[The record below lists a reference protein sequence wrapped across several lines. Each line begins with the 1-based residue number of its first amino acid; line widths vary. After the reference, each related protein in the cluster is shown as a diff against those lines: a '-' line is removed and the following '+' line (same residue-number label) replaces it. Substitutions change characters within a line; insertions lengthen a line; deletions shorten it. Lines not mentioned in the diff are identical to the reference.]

1 MAQNN
6 SSMNNGHG
14 TPRHQANNGKHSS
27 DAPHDALVD
36 DLAKFT
42 GSDEPA
48 VRESIKASVKD
59 SLSLMDIGLSVIEFS
74 TDEDPEE
81 VKRLLDMIELRLKT
95 LTKNQEIYGVSSK
108 HKLTPE
114 EEGIGRPFSAREILL
129 MWDFRRK
136 NLVVTPISRIYLNR
150 ADFVTDVCNEF
161 NWSRKKAETYI
172 QNEYANF
179 AQDISSIG
187 VIVYEKDD

>member
-14 TPRHQANNGKHSS
+14 TPRHQANNEKHSS

-36 DLAKFT
+36 DLTKFT

-48 VRESIKASVKD
+48 VRESVKESVQD
-59 SLSLMDIGLSVIEFS
+59 SLSLMDIGMSVIEFS

-81 VKRLLDMIELRLKT
+81 IKRLLDMIELRLKT
-95 LTKNQEIYGVSSK
+95 LTKHQEIYGVSPK

-129 MWDFRRK
+129 MWSFRRK
-136 NLVVTPISRIYLNR
+136 NLIVTPISRIYLNH

-161 NWSRKKAETYI
+161 NWSRQKGEEYIHAEYENFSQYI
-172 QNEYANF
+172 P
-179 AQDISSIG
+179 SIG
-187 VIVYEKDD
+187 VIVYEKGD